1 LNPPRLVPAI
11 AQEGKIMSKRLYVGN
26 LPYDTTEGDLRD
38 LFSPHGE
45 VLSVS
50 VVEDRETGRSR
61 GFAFVEME
69 TASADAAMSAL
80 SGTMLG
86 DRSLTI
92 NEAKSRTET
101 SRRSSARY

>member
-1 LNPPRLVPAI
+1 
-11 AQEGKIMSKRLYVGN
+11 
-26 LPYDTTEGDLRD
+26 
-38 LFSPHGE
+38 
-45 VLSVS
+45 
-50 VVEDRETGRSR
+50 
-61 GFAFVEME
+61 ME